1 MNKAITEDLRVTK
14 PRPVLQC
21 FQPSCYFPRDTGE
34 QLSKFLSEY
43 VISGGV
49 TIEVSFRELVPWVHG
64 GSRASHY
71 LHSYPAKL
79 LPQIAHFFLANEILC
94 PPGGAV
100 LDPFSG
106 SGTVALE
113 TILSGRDAYYC
124 DVNPFARLLTKSK
137 TTALSKSEVER
148 AMKQAHDAYTKNH
161 RIKTPSPDVVN
172 LAYWYNQTTSKNLS
186 RLKAAVS
193 KVPNEDA
200 QDLLNVCFSSVAR
213 KLSRANPRFS
223 VPVRL
228 KKDGEPVDIVAN
240 SEQVWDSF
248 EKAVTKA
255 KQKVGAL
262 LKARSIGKAIL
273 VSDNVLNLGTNWPTD
288 GRRFGE
294 MDLIITSPPY
304 AGAQKYVRA
313 TSLSMGW
320 LNQVRASELTT
331 IEKQTLG
338 REHLPKAAIHNLEP
352 TTIRAADDLI
362 RSIAS
367 ENPTRAAIASVFL
380 NEMRCAAMQAMSALK
395 VGGCA
400 VVVMADNTIC
410 GRCFPTT
417 SYTAEMFRQAGGVQ
431 VLQLRDKIVSRS
443 LQTKRASTSS
453 NISHETIMVF
463 KKI

>member
-1 MNKAITEDLRVTK
+1 MNKEIAKDISFTK
-14 PRPVLQC
+14 PRSPLQC
-21 FQPSCYFPRDTGE
+21 FLPTHHFPKDTGE
-34 QLSKFLSEY
+34 QIYKFLSEY
-43 VISGGV
+43 SRSGGD

-79 LPQIAHFFLANEILC
+79 LPQIAHFFLANTILC

-137 TTALSKSEVER
+137 TTALSESEIEF
-148 AMKQAHDAYTKNH
+148 AMKQVHDAYTENH
-161 RIKTPSPDVVN
+161 ILKPPLPDVVN

-186 RLKAAVS
+186 RLKEALS
-193 KVPNEDA
+193 KVSSEAENNF
-200 QDLLNVCFSSVAR
+200 LKVCFSSVAR

-240 SEQVWDSF
+240 SQDVWDTF
-248 EKAVTKA
+248 EETVSRA
-255 KQKVGAL
+255 KQKISAL
-262 LKARSIGKAIL
+262 LKAPSLGKAIL
-273 VSDNVLNLGTNWPTD
+273 VSDDALNLASNWPTE
-288 GRRFGE
+288 GLGCGE

-320 LNQVRASELTT
+320 LDQVKSNELTT
-331 IEKQTLG
+331 IEKLTLG
-338 REHLPKAAIHNLEP
+338 REHLSKKAIHNLEP
-352 TTIRAADDLI
+352 TKISAADDLI

-380 NEMRCAAMQAMSALK
+380 NEIRCAAVQAMSALK
-395 VGGCA
+395 VGGYA
-400 VVVMADNTIC
+400 VVVMADNTVC

-431 VLQLRDKIVSRS
+431 VLQLKDKIVSRS

-453 NISHETIMVF
+453 SISHEQIMLF
-463 KKI
+463 KKV